1 MADDLSV
8 AIERL
13 RTSTERLNSV
23 CDTAAQTVRDVEAFL
38 EDARVGVFA
47 YISLGW
53 GADTP
58 EADSPE
64 WEDRLEYRR
73 VKTGKFRIAYVRRY
87 HGLPPE
93 EGVSVRPWS
102 ECTRDE
108 KLDTF
113 DKLPELLVELS
124 NLVNERASKAEKT
137 VAAVSSLLPKKKK
150 GG

>member
-13 RTSTERLNSV
+13 RTSTERLNSI

-38 EDARVGVFA
+38 EDARVGVSA
-47 YISLGW
+47 RVSLGW
-53 GADTP
+53 GH
-58 EADSPE
+58 DSPHTQESE
-64 WEDRLEYRR
+64 WESSLEYRR
-73 VKTGKFRIAYVRRY
+73 IKTGKFRIACVQHYPA
-87 HGLPPE
+87 LPPD
-93 EGVSVRPWS
+93 EGMIVRPWS

-108 KLDTF
+108 KLESF
-113 DKLPELLVELS
+113 EKLPELLVELS